1 MMLVSVGNLAL
12 SAAGK
17 TKGFWAAKV
26 VSVGESAV
34 VPSWSCCCEGEG
46 CYNSRAKGIWARS
59 LVSQDES
66 VMFAIGHH
74 CKVQFDCYSSM
85 AKGSWDS
92 RSCQCGFILHFLRK
106 CLIADRFAY

>member
-34 VPSWSCCCEGEG
+34 VPSWSCCSLRVRNATTAESGASVAE
-46 CYNSRAKGIWARS
+46 W
-59 LVSQDES
+59 LVSVDQL
-66 VMFAIGHH
+66 VGYCAI
-74 CKVQFDCYSSM
+74 S
-85 AKGSWDS
+85 
-92 RSCQCGFILHFLRK
+92 
-106 CLIADRFAY
+106 